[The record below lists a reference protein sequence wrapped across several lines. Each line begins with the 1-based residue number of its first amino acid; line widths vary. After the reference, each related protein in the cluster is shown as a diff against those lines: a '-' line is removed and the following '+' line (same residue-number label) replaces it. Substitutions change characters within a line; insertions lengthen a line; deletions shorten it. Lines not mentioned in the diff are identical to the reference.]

1 MTVRR
6 GRSFKRGRLP
16 AVTIA
21 WALLGACLPGE
32 AVAAGGDRV
41 EIDWTDHGIPH
52 VVASNFEGVGYG
64 YGYAAA
70 TLDICGLA
78 DAFATFSGG
87 RSAVFGGDQR
97 DIVRILGRR
106 PIANAVNDASRHL
119 LMDEQARAVHGTGRS
134 SRAEALARGFA
145 AGINRFLRETPRE
158 KLPTACRD
166 SGLVRPVSGRDVLNR
181 MLGAATL
188 LSSGLLLQ
196 EMFDA
201 APPDAGADPQADAV
215 PAAADVERAGSN
227 AYAFG
232 RRRTGG
238 SGLLLGNPHF
248 FWDGPDRFMQVHLT
262 VPGEY
267 DAMGASLLGVPIV
280 MIGFNAS
287 LAWTH
292 TVSTDVRGAL
302 HRLSLDPRD
311 PTRYM
316 LDGASIPMT
325 RQSVSYRNRAPDG
338 RLETVQHDFWLTRFG
353 PMVEGPGMAWDRT
366 NAYAIA
372 DANID
377 NVRLLDQW
385 IDIGRSSD
393 VRSLKSA
400 LISRN
405 GLPWVNMI
413 AADRDGE
420 VLYSDISVTPRITR
434 PLAVACGSP
443 RSVPLARFL
452 MPLDGSRSE
461 CLWSGKADHLLAAAD
476 KPSLLTDD
484 YVANSN
490 ASHWLTN
497 PNMLL
502 EGFSP
507 AVGAERTAPNFRTR
521 QSHIQIQ
528 GIDRMTPATIEALL
542 FRGASLQA
550 DLVVPGLVA
559 ACRQTPSVTLADGTI
574 VDLAKACR
582 TLARWDRRYD
592 LGSRGAH
599 LFAMFASRMHPPGE
613 DLSAD
618 PSLWRTAFDP
628 AAPLATPRDFDGT
641 APRVTI
647 ALAEAIV
654 ELRKAHIPI
663 DAKLGDIQFVER
675 DGERIPLHGGATFSM
690 MAATLVPGVGFTEP
704 LSPSNSYIQVV
715 TFDKDGPVADAI
727 LASSQTPDP
736 TSPFHSDQ
744 TRLYARKRWVRLP
757 FARTDV
763 EAAAIAPPTILTI
776 AAGEL

>member
-1 MTVRR
+1 VATVA
-6 GRSFKRGRLP
+6 G
-16 AVTIA
+16 V
-21 WALLGACLPGE
+21 LLGTCLPGD
-32 AVAAGGDRV
+32 AFAASNDRLASDDRAASDDRV

-52 VVASNFEGVGYG
+52 VVAPNFEGVGYG

-78 DAFATFSGG
+78 DAFATFSGT
-87 RSAVFGGDQR
+87 RSAVFGGDRR

-119 LMDEQARAVHGTGRS
+119 LMDEQARTAHGAGRS
-134 SRAEALARGFA
+134 PRAEALARGFA
-145 AGINRFLRETPRE
+145 AGINRFLRETPSDE
-158 KLPTACRD
+158 LPLACRD
-166 SGLVRPVSGRDVLNR
+166 SGLVRPVSDRDVLNR
-181 MLGAATL
+181 MSGAATL

-201 APPDAGADPQADAV
+201 APPAAGADPTPGGATV
-215 PAAADVERAGSN
+215 AAANAEPAGSN

-232 RRRTGG
+232 RRRTGSG
-238 SGLLLGNPHF
+238 GLLLGNPHF

-292 TVSTDVRGAL
+292 TVSTDARGAL

-316 LDGASIPMT
+316 LDGVSVPMT
-325 RQSVSYRNRAPDG
+325 RRTITYRNRTADG
-338 RLETVQHDFWLTRFG
+338 ESETVRHDFWLTRFG
-353 PMVEGPGMAWDRT
+353 PVVEGPGMAWDRAS
-366 NAYAIA
+366 AYALA

-385 IDIGRSSD
+385 IDIGRSPD

-400 LISRN
+400 LAARD
-405 GLPWVNMI
+405 GLPWVNTI

-420 VLYSDISVTPRITR
+420 ALYSDISVTPRITR
-434 PLAVACGSP
+434 PLAAACASP

-461 CLWSGKADHLLAAAD
+461 CLWSAKADRLLAAAD

-497 PNMLL
+497 PGHLL

-507 AVGAERTAPNFRTR
+507 AVGAERTVPNFRTR

-528 GIDRMTPATIEALL
+528 GVDRMTPATLKTLL

-550 DLVVPGLVA
+550 DLVVPGVIA
-559 ACRQTPSVTLADGTI
+559 TCRHTPSVTLADGTI

-599 LFAMFASRMHPPGE
+599 LFTMFASRMRPPGE
-613 DLSAD
+613 DLAAD
-618 PSLWRTAFDP
+618 PALWRIAFDP
-628 AAPLATPRDFDGT
+628 AALLATPRDFDGG
-641 APRVTI
+641 APRVLR
-647 ALAEAIV
+647 ALAEAVV
-654 ELRKAHIPI
+654 ELRKAGIAV
-663 DAKLGDIQFVER
+663 DAKLGDVQFVER
-675 DGERIPLHGGATFSM
+675 DGARIPLHGGATFSM

-715 TFDKDGPVADAI
+715 SFGKDGPVADAI

-736 TSPFHSDQ
+736 ASPFHSDQ
-744 TRLYARKRWVRLP
+744 TRLYARKTWVRLP
-757 FARTDV
+757 FTRIEV
-763 EAAAIAPPTILTI
+763 EAAAIVPPTILTI
-776 AAGEL
+776 GAGE